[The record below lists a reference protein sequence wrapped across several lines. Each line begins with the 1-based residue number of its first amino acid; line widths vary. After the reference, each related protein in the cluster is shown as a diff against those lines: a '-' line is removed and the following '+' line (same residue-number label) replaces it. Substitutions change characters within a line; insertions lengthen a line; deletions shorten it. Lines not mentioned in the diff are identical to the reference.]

1 MQEVTIGGKTFEQY
15 ISEKQIA
22 GRVAE
27 LGAMISNEYAAKNP
41 LFIVLLKGAY
51 VFASDLLKHF
61 LHPCTVSFFRLS
73 SYKGMSSTGELTFKD
88 VFDESIQGRDVVVV
102 EDIVDTGNT
111 LSGFLPELQKLEP
124 NSVKVVSLLSKPD
137 VLQGKVHI
145 DFLGFEIPP
154 AFVVGYGLDFDE
166 QGRNY
171 PQIYQLKQ

>member
-1 MQEVTIGGKTFEQY
+1 MEEVTIGGKTFEQY

-73 SYKGMSSTGELTFKD
+73 SYKGMSSTGELTLKD

>member
-15 ISEKQIA
+15 ISEEQIA

-27 LGAMISNEYAAKNP
+27 LGTMISNEYADKNP

-88 VFDESIQGRDVVVV
+88 VFDENIQGRDVVVV

-111 LSGFLPELQKLEP
+111 LSGFLPALQELEP

>member
-15 ISEKQIA
+15 ISEEQIA

-27 LGAMISNEYAAKNP
+27 LGTMISNEYADKNP

-88 VFDESIQGRDVVVV
+88 VFDENIQGRDVVVV

-111 LSGFLPELQKLEP
+111 LSGFLPALQKLEP

>member
-1 MQEVTIGGKTFEQY
+1 MEEVTIGGKTFEQY

>member
-15 ISEKQIA
+15 ISEEQIA
-22 GRVAE
+22 DRVAE

-61 LHPCTVSFFRLS
+61 LHPCTLSFFRLS

-88 VFDESIQGRDVVVV
+88 VFDENIQGRDVIVV

-111 LSGFLPELQKLEP
+111 LSSFLPELQKLEP

>member
-1 MQEVTIGGKTFEQY
+1 MVTIGGKTFEQY
-15 ISEKQIA
+15 ISEEQIA

-27 LGAMISNEYAAKNP
+27 LGTMISNEYADKNP

-88 VFDESIQGRDVVVV
+88 VFDENIQGRDVVVV

-111 LSGFLPELQKLEP
+111 LSGFLPALQKLEP

>member
-15 ISEKQIA
+15 ISEEQIA

-27 LGAMISNEYAAKNP
+27 LGAMISKEYADKNP

-88 VFDESIQGRDVVVV
+88 VFDENIQGRDVIVV

-111 LSGFLPELQKLEP
+111 LSGFLPALQKLEP

>member
-15 ISEKQIA
+15 ISEEQIA

-27 LGAMISNEYAAKNP
+27 LGAMISKEYADKNP

>member
-15 ISEKQIA
+15 ISEEQIA

-27 LGAMISNEYAAKNP
+27 LGAMISKEYADKNP

-111 LSGFLPELQKLEP
+111 LSGFLPALQRLEP

>member
-73 SYKGMSSTGELTFKD
+73 SYKGMSSTGELTLKD

>member
-15 ISEKQIA
+15 ISEDQIA
-22 GRVAE
+22 DRVVE
-27 LGAMISNEYAAKNP
+27 LGAVISKEYADKNP

-73 SYKGMSSTGELTFKD
+73 SYKGMSSTGKLTFKD
-88 VFDESIQGRDVVVV
+88 VFDENIQGRDIVVV

-111 LSGFLPELQKLEP
+111 LSGFLPALQTLEP